1 MRASETGESGN
12 IRAYSLPYDG
22 AGCEWP
28 RPFMIWV
35 SFTTGAVE
43 KWTHVLLT
51 RAWLFTL
58 LVIAIVI
65 ASDSKSE

>member
-1 MRASETGESGN
+1 MRASKTGESGN

-22 AGCEWP
+22 AGCKWP